1 MKPNQQINLLKYL
14 ALVFCLVL
22 TGCSSELDAVRASL
36 KVTESKV
43 NLKQSFTEGWDRV
56 CVLGP
61 YTTPDMAKA
70 ILGFDY
76 NTTVNSNIYSSDSI
90 SLLITIKAG
99 AVVNAYEINR
109 KNADF
114 TPLSGK
120 CFDHEDS
127 VFFRE
132 GKGHPY
138 VSLIK

>member
-1 MKPNQQINLLKYL
+1 MKLIRKYNLFKYL
-14 ALVFCLVL
+14 ALLFYTVL
-22 TGCSSELDAVRASL
+22 AGCSPELDAASVSL
-36 KVTESKV
+36 EVAESKI
-43 NLKQSFTEGWDRV
+43 NLKQSFSEDWDRV
-56 CVLGP
+56 CVFGP
-61 YTTPDMAKA
+61 YTTPNMAKA

-76 NTTVNSNIYSSDSI
+76 NTALNSDIYSSDSI
-90 SLLITIKAG
+90 ALLITIKANS
-99 AVVNAYEINR
+99 VVNSYEINR

-132 GKGHPY
+132 GRGHPY